1 LSLSLRRHSGGCRY
15 AQQPQRYEVEPGPVR
30 FHVAQERSTR
40 ATPARR
46 AHGSWWRARPR
57 HQTAA
62 WSVVRRGHQ
71 SAADESPHAIHGNYV
86 PRAAIARTK
95 ATAQGMP
102 PGRPGRRRRQAG
114 EGRARSV
121 CDGPEPTSECS
132 FVCRTRNGERKE
144 APPERLMTGR
154 RARDFR
160 AVAQSTGKRSGS

>member
-1 LSLSLRRHSGGCRY
+1 LSLRRHSGGCRY

-30 FHVAQERSTR
+30 FHGAQERSTR
-40 ATPARR
+40 AIPARR
-46 AHGSWWRARPR
+46 AHGSRWRARPR
-57 HQTAA
+57 YQNCGAV
-62 WSVVRRGHQ
+62 SFRRGRQ
-71 SAADESPHAIHGNYV
+71 SAADEILHAIHGNDV

-102 PGRPGRRRRQAG
+102 TGRPGRRRRQAG
-114 EGRARSV
+114 EGRARLV
-121 CDGPEPTSECS
+121 CDGHEPTSECS